1 VIIKTLCIVLDTD
14 LIDKGTYDDR
24 RMGYKK
30 LAFTSIAVLALAMY
44 VLPVTDWLSQVTAQ
58 KSNEDEEAQ
67 DEGDEN
73 KLKDG
78 DPDANN
84 GNGNDAKSDDEDD
97 DEDDDDGNPN
107 NREGTPGTERCLE
120 RSNGNCGNS
129 PVHDGGY
136 GDTSDNDVDQD

>member
-1 VIIKTLCIVLDTD
+1 
-14 LIDKGTYDDR
+14 
-24 RMGYKK
+24 MEYKK
-30 LAFTSIAVLALAMY
+30 LFLIVIAALALAAY
-44 VLPVTDWLSQVTAQ
+44 VLPINEWTSQVTAQ
-58 KSNEDEEAQ
+58 SNKDGEDEAGSESVGVTSEEEE
-67 DEGDEN
+67 DEGGGDKD

-129 PVHDGGY
+129 PVHDGDDY
-136 GDTSDNDVDQD
+136 GKTSHNDVDID